1 MLFRTLLA
9 PFVRGTAPKGWV
21 VPMILG
27 VGAAAQFFNRRRQ
40 QGQYRQEVDQAREAR
55 GNLFAAVAPRLA
67 GLEGVDPNILRAAG
81 MGLPP
86 APPQGGMNLFQT
98 ALQIAGAYSKQQDI
112 EDEAPP
118 TEDEP
123 GGLPTTPPG
132 QDEAAQMGGLTQPP
146 GGDPAAQ
153 AADQAVQAGGG
164 EPAQMGALTEQQP
177 AAPEPGT
184 EDAAAQQTA
193 ASRNFVNPLDV
204 MMMA

>member
-1 MLFRTLLA
+1 MLFRTLVAPFARALA
-9 PFVRGTAPKGWV
+9 PRGWV
-21 VPMILG
+21 VPLILG

-55 GNLFAAVAPRLA
+55 GDLFAAVGPRLA

-86 APPQGGMNLFQT
+86 APPRHSNLFET

-118 TEDEP
+118 AEGEP

-132 QDEAAQMGGLTQPP
+132 QDEAAQMGGLTQPQ
-146 GGDPAAQ
+146 GDPAAQ

-164 EPAQMGALTEQQP
+164 EPAQMGGLTEQQP

-193 ASRNFVNPLDV
+193 ASRNFINPLDV